1 MKKIEQITS
10 AADWTAYRQALPKG
24 CRIGFI
30 PTMGALHLGH
40 LALVQQARSEN
51 DIVVASIYVNPT
63 QFNNPADFA
72 AYPLDLEND
81 LRALESVGCDAVF
94 LPQESDIYPDGPIAR
109 VYDLQGLDQR
119 LEGALRPGHFQ
130 GVATVVDRLFDL
142 LRPDAAYF
150 GEKDYQQVK
159 VIQRLA
165 ALRGGQPRIV
175 PCPIV
180 REKDGLAM
188 SSRNRRL
195 TPRQREFAP
204 QIFEALRFAQE
215 ELAVFPVPMKALVRE
230 MRSIIE
236 TGGQLKLEDI
246 SFALADSMTPVTDPE
261 RYLDRYPEPIQCFVS
276 AYAGEVRLIDTHR
289 VVQSGHSLV

>member
-1 MKKIEQITS
+1 
-10 AADWTAYRQALPKG
+10 
-24 CRIGFI
+24 
-30 PTMGALHLGH
+30 MGALHEGH
-40 LALVQQARSEN
+40 LALVQKAAKEN

-63 QFNNPADFA
+63 QFNNPEDFA

-81 LRALESVGCDAVF
+81 LKALERVGCHAALV
-94 LPQESDIYPDGPIAR
+94 PSQADIYPQGPVAQH
-109 VYDLQGLDQR
+109 YDLDGLDQR
-119 LEGALRPGHFQ
+119 LEGELRPGHFQ

-142 LRPDAAYF
+142 VQPDAAYF

-165 ALRGGQPRIV
+165 QLRGGNPRIV

-195 TPRQREFAP
+195 TPTQRQSAA
-204 QIFEALRFAQE
+204 QIFNSLRFAQE
-215 ELAVFPVPMKALVRE
+215 ELAVFPVPLKALVRE
-230 MRSIIE
+230 MRAIIE
-236 TGGQLKLEDI
+236 AGGALKVEAI
-246 SFALADSMTPVTDPE
+246 TFALADSMTPVTDPE

-276 AYAGEVRLIDTHR
+276 AYAGEVRLIDTHC
-289 VVQSGHSLV
+289 VVPQGHIEG

>member
-1 MKKIEQITS
+1 
-10 AADWTAYRQALPKG
+10 
-24 CRIGFI
+24 
-30 PTMGALHLGH
+30 MGALHQGH

-51 DIVVASIYVNPT
+51 DLVVASIYVNPT
-63 QFNNPADFA
+63 QFNNPTDFA
-72 AYPLDLEND
+72 AYPSDLKNDLQALENV
-81 LRALESVGCDAVF
+81 SCDAVF
-94 LPQESDIYPDGPIAR
+94 LPQESDIYPDGPVAR

-142 LRPDAAYF
+142 IQPDAAYF

-159 VIQRLA
+159 VIQRVA
-165 ALRGGQPRIV
+165 ELRGGQPRIV

-195 TPRQREFAP
+195 TPLQRVFAP
-204 QIFEALRFAQE
+204 QIFKALHFAEE
-215 ELAVFPVPMKALVRE
+215 ELKVFPVPMKALVRE
-230 MRSIIE
+230 MRRIIE
-236 TGGQLKLEDI
+236 AGGQLKLENI
-246 SFALADSMTPVTDPE
+246 SFALADSMTPVTDPD
-261 RYLDRYPEPIQCFVS
+261 RHLDRYLEPIQCFVS

-289 VVQSGHSLV
+289 VVKTGYSAS

>member
-1 MKKIEQITS
+1 ML
-10 AADWTAYRQALPKG
+10 ADWQTFRSSLPKG
-24 CRIGFI
+24 ARIGFV
-30 PTMGALHLGH
+30 PTMGALHQGH
-40 LALVQQARSEN
+40 LALVEKARSEN
-51 DIVVASIYVNPT
+51 DVVLASIYVNPT

-81 LRALESVGCDAVF
+81 LHALESVGCDAVF
-94 LPQESDIYPDGPIAR
+94 TPQESDIYPDGPVAR
-109 VYDLQGLDQR
+109 VYELQGLDQR

-142 LRPDAAYF
+142 LQPDAAYF

-159 VIQRLA
+159 VIQRVA
-165 ALRGGQPRIV
+165 ELRGGQPRIV

-180 REKDGLAM
+180 RENDGLAM

-195 TPRQREFAP
+195 TPLQREFAP

-215 ELAVFPVPMKALVRE
+215 ELAVFPVPLKALVRE
-230 MRSIIE
+230 MRGIIE
-236 TGGQLKLEDI
+236 AGGHLKLEDI

-289 VVQSGHSLV
+289 VVESGHSPA

>member
-1 MKKIEQITS
+1 
-10 AADWTAYRQALPKG
+10 
-24 CRIGFI
+24 
-30 PTMGALHLGH
+30 MGALHEGH
-40 LALVQQARSEN
+40 LALVQKAAKEN

-63 QFNNPADFA
+63 QFNNPGDFA

-130 GVATVVDRLFDL
+130 GVATVVDRFFDL
-142 LRPDAAYF
+142 LQPDAAYF

-165 ALRGGQPRIV
+165 ELRGGQPRIV

-261 RYLDRYPEPIQCFVS
+261 RYLDRYPEPVQCFVS

-289 VVQSGHSLV
+289 VVQSGHSPA